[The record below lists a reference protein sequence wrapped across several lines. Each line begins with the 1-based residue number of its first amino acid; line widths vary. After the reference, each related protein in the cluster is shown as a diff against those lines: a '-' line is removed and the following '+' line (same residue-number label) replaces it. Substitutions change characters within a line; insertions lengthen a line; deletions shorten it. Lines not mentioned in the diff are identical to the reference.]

1 MTSSHITHQLAL
13 SRVSEFHRKAAAAR
27 VANEVAHGH
36 RAGVPTVLV
45 RWLRARRRRARD
57 PQPQPATDAR

>member
-13 SRVSEFHRKAAAAR
+13 SRISESHGKAAAAR
-27 VANEVAHGH
+27 VATEVAHDR

-57 PQPQPATDAR
+57 PQPQAASDAR